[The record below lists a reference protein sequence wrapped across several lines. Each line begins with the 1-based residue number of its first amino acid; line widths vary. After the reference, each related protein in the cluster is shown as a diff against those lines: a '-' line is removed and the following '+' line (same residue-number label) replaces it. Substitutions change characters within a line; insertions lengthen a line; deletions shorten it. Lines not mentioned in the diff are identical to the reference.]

1 MKFENTSV
9 YNIEN
14 AIRGM
19 RNPMNSWDK
28 SDTFICVNGNGNCEK
43 CRFYTK
49 DDDNFGINEGC
60 LKGEVLDEYTPVIV
74 MGEKDLELAKKLIG
88 GGTEHRKFLR
98 QIFISVDITAPLYWW
113 KEFDIYKIGTTS
125 NSCSTM
131 HKIHNKEITI
141 DDFEMDDALQ
151 EVCSDLTFYGVD
163 FYNIWI
169 NLISFCEHL
178 RQRYNKTKDKRY
190 WKELIRLLP
199 QSYLQKRTIT
209 MNYEVIINMIK
220 QRKGHKLTEWKKF
233 IDWAIELDYMREFTE

>member
-141 DDFEMDDALQ
+141 ETEKKQGIFMK
-151 EVCSDLTFYGVD
+151 
-163 FYNIWI
+163 IKI
-169 NLISFCEHL
+169 
-178 RQRYNKTKDKRY
+178 
-190 WKELIRLLP
+190 
-199 QSYLQKRTIT
+199 YLSK
-209 MNYEVIINMIK
+209 
-220 QRKGHKLTEWKKF
+220 
-233 IDWAIELDYMREFTE
+233 